1 MKAVSIAC
9 LAGASLFIATTAF
22 AADIGSE
29 ITNAQ
34 THAGLAASAA
44 NLDGVHM
51 HLHHALNCVV
61 GPAGDGF
68 DAKQMNPCAQ
78 SGSGALTDETD
89 AAKKAKLMT
98 ADRMGEALAAL
109 PPGGITVFPL
119 WPRAGEPAKR
129 VILQARK
136 STSLIVRGGGGA
148 VYPPSIFGGDAHGRH
163 DHLPHSIPDRP
174 VSAGGL

>member
-1 MKAVSIAC
+1 MKFVSIAC
-9 LAGASLFIATTAF
+9 LASASLFLATTAF

-98 ADRMGEALAAL
+98 AKGQLQKGIAETDLKAAQADATAAQTT
-109 PPGGITVFPL
+109 I
-119 WPRAGEPAKR
+119 ASAK
-129 VILQARK
+129 
-136 STSLIVRGGGGA
+136 
-148 VYPPSIFGGDAHGRH
+148 
-163 DHLPHSIPDRP
+163 
-174 VSAGGL
+174 

>member
-1 MKAVSIAC
+1 MKTVSIAC
-9 LAGASLFIATTAF
+9 LAGASLFLATSAF
-22 AADIGSE
+22 AADLGSE

-78 SGSGALTDETD
+78 SGNGALTDETD

-98 ADRMGEALAAL
+98 AKGQLQKGIAETDLKAAQADATAAQTM
-109 PPGGITVFPL
+109 I
-119 WPRAGEPAKR
+119 ASAK
-129 VILQARK
+129 
-136 STSLIVRGGGGA
+136 
-148 VYPPSIFGGDAHGRH
+148 
-163 DHLPHSIPDRP
+163 
-174 VSAGGL
+174 

>member
-1 MKAVSIAC
+1 MKSVSIAC
-9 LAGASLFIATTAF
+9 LAGASLFLATAAF

-78 SGSGALTDETD
+78 SGSGALNDETD

-98 ADRMGEALAAL
+98 AKGQLQKGIAETDLKAAQADATMAQTT
-109 PPGGITVFPL
+109 I
-119 WPRAGEPAKR
+119 ASAK
-129 VILQARK
+129 
-136 STSLIVRGGGGA
+136 
-148 VYPPSIFGGDAHGRH
+148 
-163 DHLPHSIPDRP
+163 
-174 VSAGGL
+174 